1 MNAVRS
7 IGSLP
12 IQERR
17 VFTLRMVY
25 GYTSLQ
31 ISLRLKLTE
40 PSVNAILA
48 LAVRHFADALERR

>member
-7 IGSLP
+7 MGSLP

-31 ISLRLKLTE
+31 ISLRLNLTE
-40 PSVNAILA
+40 PGVNAILA
-48 LAVRHFADALERR
+48 LAVQHFADALERR